1 MIIVDVDVEA
11 MGHTYDFKLDDN
23 VPIFKL
29 IDEMC
34 ELISRKEKCA
44 QVINPMNLVFCK
56 RSTGQVLPHDHTLAM
71 CGIVSGDKLM
81 LI

>member
-11 MGHTYDFKLDDN
+11 MGQTYDFKLNEN
-23 VPIFKL
+23 VPVIKL

-44 QVINPMNLVFCK
+44 PVENPMKLVFCK
-56 RSTGQVLPHDHTLAM
+56 RMTGQILPHDKTLQE